1 MDQCRSYTERDVACL
16 PPRWRVLL
24 TGIKAGLKITPL
36 LEAIQILYEDIPPLR
51 MGGDFIVKQLELKVC
66 QAKQEINQQIPDQD
80 VVAGRALFDT
90 IDSDGD
96 GSISDTELA
105 AFREEV
111 EANPLLG
118 GWHDPSHKAHD
129 SIQHAVLDIMEELDK
144 DGDNHIN
151 FPEFLAGASRLL
163 SVDNTGPLTSEQT
176 KTILNAILPSHL
188 LKTGPGFAGQHDERF
203 DEIVQFIL
211 ALEQQ
216 RLAKESNDRLEI
228 VLQGSFAAAKDPEVL
243 AALRFVFNEIK
254 LIRIAGEMI
263 FVIVR
268 RFVR

>member
-1 MDQCRSYTERDVACL
+1 
-16 PPRWRVLL
+16 VLL

-36 LEAIQILYEDIPPLR
+36 LEAIKILYEDIPPLR
-51 MGGDFIVKQLELKVC
+51 MGGHFIVKQLELKVC

-111 EANPLLG
+111 ESNPLLG

-144 DGDNHIN
+144 DGDKHIQ

-188 LKTGPGFAGQHDERF
+188 LKNGLGFAGQHDERF

-216 RLAKESNDRLEI
+216 RHAKESNDRLEI
-228 VLQGSFAAAKDPEVL
+228 VLKGSFAAAKDPEVL
-243 AALRFVFNEIK
+243 AALRFAFNEIK
-254 LIRIAGEMI
+254 PIRIAGEMI